1 MKWPSGSGAGA
12 HPAGR
17 VYRGGR
23 VRCAA
28 VDWGRPIR
36 GARPT
41 RSPTQTAR
49 DGLAR
54 RASPFR
60 MPRGIALYGH
70 KTNGTA
76 RLVESRHKPATAA
89 ERIPNGITTTGG
101 GRPETLPLRPATG
114 RRLVAAGARV
124 HSDALSRRARDAYPF
139 PAPDRVHHERR
150 AKIDLEID
158 LSTSRKADIDA
169 KILI

>member
-1 MKWPSGSGAGA
+1 
-12 HPAGR
+12 
-17 VYRGGR
+17 
-23 VRCAA
+23 
-28 VDWGRPIR
+28 
-36 GARPT
+36 
-41 RSPTQTAR
+41 
-49 DGLAR
+49 
-54 RASPFR
+54 

-139 PAPDRVHHERR
+139 PRPGPYTTSAAPKSISKLIYRQVERP
-150 AKIDLEID
+150 I
-158 LSTSRKADIDA
+158 
-169 KILI
+169 